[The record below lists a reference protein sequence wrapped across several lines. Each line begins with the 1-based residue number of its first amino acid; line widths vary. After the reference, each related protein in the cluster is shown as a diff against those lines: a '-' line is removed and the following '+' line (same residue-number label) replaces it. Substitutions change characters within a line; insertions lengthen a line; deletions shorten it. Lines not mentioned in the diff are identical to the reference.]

1 MRFLFTPRWIGF
13 FLAVVA
19 LAVVC
24 VLMGDWQWHKR
35 EDRQESNARVERAL
49 ATDPV
54 PLDDVAPADARV
66 RTDQEW
72 TRVLVEGRYDPA
84 GQVTV
89 KFRTRDGRP
98 GAEVVTPLLLDDGT
112 AVLVDRGWVP
122 TANTSAAPTDVP
134 SPPAGRVQAEAW
146 LRPDSGA
153 GDEAVVPVDGQV
165 RAISSVGIAGTLP
178 YPVRSGYVDLR
189 SQTGGTQ
196 GLELEPT
203 PDLGGGPHFFY
214 GLQWWFFAALA
225 LAGFVWFARAEW
237 LERRRP
243 EAAAPAAAQARDT
256 SSA

>member
-1 MRFLFTPRWIGF
+1 MRFLLSPRWIGF

-19 LAVVC
+19 LAVVF

-35 EDRQESNARVERAL
+35 EVRRESNERVERHL
-49 ATDPV
+49 AMDPV
-54 PLDDVAPADARV
+54 PLDEVVPPGERAA
-66 RTDQEW
+66 TELEW
-72 TRVLVEGRYDPA
+72 TRVLVDGRYDPS

-98 GAEVVTPLLLDDGT
+98 GADVVTPLLLDDGT

-122 TANTSAAPTDVP
+122 TANTDAAPQDVP
-134 SPPAGRVQAEAW
+134 APPAGRVELEAW

-153 GDEAVVPVDGQV
+153 GREATVPTQGQV
-165 RAISSVGIAGTLP
+165 RSVSSVGIGGTLP
-178 YPVRSGYVDLR
+178 YPVRSGYLDLR

-196 GLELEPT
+196 GLELEPE

-225 LAGFVWFARAEW
+225 LGGFVWFARAEW
-237 LERRRP
+237 LERRRS
-243 EAAAPAAAQARDT
+243 PART
-256 SSA
+256 G